1 MKTKSIRIPKEMAEA
16 IGLVEREE
24 QIEESTAM
32 RKLIRMGFE
41 VYVGNLYREGKI
53 TLRRASQLLHGN
65 QLEVMDLFLEAGIKG
80 NLSASDVMASLDGFA
95 RGKST

>member
-16 IGLVEREE
+16 IALVEKEE

-41 VYVGNLYREGKI
+41 AYVGNLYREGKI
-53 TLRRASQLLHGN
+53 TLRRASQLLRRN
-65 QLEVMDLFLEAGIKG
+65 QSEVMDLFLDAGISG
-80 NLSASDVMASLDGFA
+80 NLEASDVLASLDRFA
-95 RGKST
+95 RK

>member
-41 VYVGNLYREGKI
+41 VYVGNLYKEGKI
-53 TLRRASQLLHGN
+53 TLRASHLLHRN
-65 QLEVMDLFLEAGIKG
+65 HLEVMDLFLEAGIKG
-80 NLSASDVMASLDGFA
+80 NLEASDVLASLDRFA
-95 RGKST
+95 KSKST

>member
-16 IGLVEREE
+16 IAVVEKEE

-41 VYVGNLYREGKI
+41 TYVGNLYRDGRI
-53 TLRRASQLLHGN
+53 TLRRASQLLRRS
-65 QLEVMDLFLEAGIKG
+65 QSEVMDLFMDAGIKG
-80 NLSASDVMASLDGFA
+80 NLQASDVLASLDRFV
-95 RGKST
+95 RK